1 MNDIMLSHKLLF
13 WAISCTWSDKNADK
27 MFIWNGPSASLAKRS
42 WDSGRGGR
50 VRSSAAAGIR
60 LRPDIPPLTR
70 TTLPRVQ
77 ISCLFSAFVLLG
89 YSERLSV
96 HRVGESTCH
105 LPLGK
110 QPQSC
115 EPHPR
120 SHRNVAGVKRVRF
133 GHRPPSEPC
142 PCMVKQIISPSPDLN
157 DLSLSR
163 HCHSHWSPD
172 PRRDLASAG
181 EKIPMSKKEFSPPQP
196 SHPSSNGG
204 STLKIY
210 HVFHF
215 PHPNG
220 AWLHPMRR
228 QLLGRRMDAKPA

>member
-1 MNDIMLSHKLLF
+1 MPRWRGDRGTLWK
-13 WAISCTWSDKNADK
+13 
-27 MFIWNGPSASLAKRS
+27 
-42 WDSGRGGR
+42 GGR

-60 LRPDIPPLTR
+60 LRPDILPLTR

-110 QPQSC
+110 HPQSC
-115 EPHPR
+115 ELHPR

-133 GHRPPSEPC
+133 GHRPLSEPC

-172 PRRDLASAG
+172 PRTDLAGAG
-181 EKIPMSKKEFSPPQP
+181 EKILMSEKNIFSAPPIPRLVQWWIDTENLSCLP
-196 SHPSSNGG
+196 F
-204 STLKIY
+204 STPQRGL
-210 HVFHF
+210 V
-215 PHPNG
+215 PP
-220 AWLHPMRR
+220 
-228 QLLGRRMDAKPA
+228 DAQTTSRPQDGC